1 MPIDLRNAVIGSPE
15 WYLRRLLRSLEARR
29 PRLQRLEDYYNG
41 DQPLAF
47 FSKDFRE
54 AFGGRFH
61 RFSSNF
67 MALVVDGTRERL
79 EVTGFRFADAMGDK
93 DLWAIWQENDLD
105 GASQIAHTE
114 ALIKE
119 TAYAL
124 VEPADGA
131 TPRITV
137 EDPLDC
143 IVEIDPRDRRKRIAA
158 LKRWIDDDGRMV
170 VYVYLPEFIYK
181 YRSTTVWPEHIEGWP
196 VLAMMQDSVM
206 PAGGFEPL
214 LIEGEEWPLSNPLLS
229 VPVVPLPNR
238 PRLKGAGQSEI
249 DPVSSNQDVINYYQA
264 AAIVAAEYVA
274 FPQRYAINIELD
286 DEARVKLRAGVG
298 RLWTFPKPDP
308 DDPNQDPP
316 TLGQFPA
323 ADLSGYFSAI
333 EHQIGTIASI
343 ARMPY
348 HYLLGQPTSIP
359 PSGESIKSSEA
370 GLVAKVGT
378 AQIHFG
384 EGWEETMRLALRAM
398 NDERADLRT
407 ARTLWRDPET
417 HNEAAQADAIV
428 KLHAE
433 GIIDDELAAEMAG
446 LTPDQIERLNA
457 RRAAASPPVSPPAGV
472 AAGPTIV

>member
-1 MPIDLRNAVIGSPE
+1 MAIDLRTAVIGSPE
-15 WYLRRLLRSLEARR
+15 WYLRRLLWALEARR
-29 PRLQRLEDYYNG
+29 PRLQRLDDYYHG

-79 EVTGFRFADAMGDK
+79 EVTGFRFSDATGDK

-105 GASQIAHTE
+105 GASQVAHTE

-119 TAYAL
+119 VAYAL
-124 VEPADGA
+124 VEPNGDG
-131 TPRITV
+131 TPRITI

-143 IVEIDPRDRRKRIAA
+143 VVELDPRDRRRRLAA
-158 LKRWIDDDGRMV
+158 LKRWVDDEGHLV
-170 VYVYLPEFIYK
+170 VYVYLPEFIWK
-181 YRSTTVWPEHIEGWP
+181 YRSIKAWPERVEGWP
-196 VLAMMQDSVM
+196 ALSMTSDSEI
-206 PAGGFEPL
+206 PAGGFEE
-214 LIEGEEWPLSNPLLS
+214 LIVTGEEWPLANPLNS
-229 VPVVPLPNR
+229 VPVVPLMNR
-238 PRLKGAGQSEI
+238 PRLKGSGQSEI

-264 AAIVAAEYVA
+264 AAVIAAEYVA
-274 FPQRYAINIELD
+274 YPQRYGINLELD
-286 DEARVKLRAGVG
+286 DEARAKLRAGVG

-308 DDPNQDPP
+308 EDPNQDPP
-316 TLGQFPA
+316 QLGQFEA
-323 ADLSGYFSAI
+323 ADLSGYFKAI
-333 EHQIGTIASI
+333 EHQIGAIASI
-343 ARMPY
+343 SRMPY

-384 EGWEETMRLALRAM
+384 EGWEETMRLALRALR
-398 NDERADLRT
+398 DERAAMRT

-417 HNEAAQADAIV
+417 HNEAAQTDSIIKLIDAGV
-428 KLHAE
+428 
-433 GIIDDELAAEMAG
+433 IDEELAQEMAG
-446 LTPDQIERLNA
+446 LTPDQIERMRL
-457 RRAAASPPVSPPAGV
+457 RKAAAAEPVQTTA
-472 AAGPTIV
+472 